1 MAGPKATFKL
11 QRKIE
16 TSDGLGGFNSVWYNV
31 ANLRG
36 TLTIVERSE
45 KFISDASRVKS
56 THFFMTKYKNGLN
69 ITEKDRLNF
78 GTDIYEIVFV
88 DNIAMQNRFYEI
100 SLRKI
105 E

>member
-11 QRKIE
+11 QRKTE
-16 TSDGLGGFNSVWYNV
+16 TSDGMGGFTSIWSNV

-36 TLTIVERSE
+36 TLTIVERNE
-45 KFISDASRVKS
+45 KFISDSTRVKS
-56 THFFMTKYKNGLN
+56 THYFMTKYKAELS
-69 ITEKDRLNF
+69 ITEKDRLAF
-78 GTDIYEIVFV
+78 GTDIFEVTFC
-88 DNIAMQNRFYEI
+88 DNVGMQNRFFEI

>member
-11 QRKIE
+11 QRKTE
-16 TSDGLGGFNSVWYNV
+16 TSDGMGGFTSIWYNV

-36 TLTIVERSE
+36 TLTIVERNE
-45 KFISDASRVKS
+45 KFISDSTRIKS
-56 THFFMTKYKNGLN
+56 THYFMTKYKAELS
-69 ITEKDRLNF
+69 ITEKDRLAF
-78 GTDIYEIVFV
+78 GTDIFEITFV
-88 DNIAMQNRFYEI
+88 DNISMQNRFWEI